1 MTYKMQ
7 YLVNI
12 SIDYLNE
19 ISIALFHLLF
29 SSIPS
34 LLHIN
39 LTFNFVTLTSLY
51 NKKISKYYD
60 RLIKIEEI
68 KPHKIHTC
76 SFLFIYNIYI
86 YSLVQSHMT

>member
-1 MTYKMQ
+1 MQ
-7 YLVNI
+7 HLVNI
-12 SIDYLNE
+12 SIDYLNG

-39 LTFNFVTLTSLY
+39 LTFNFVTLTSLH
-51 NKKISKYYD
+51 NKKFSKYYD
-60 RLIKIEEI
+60 RLTETKEI
-68 KPHKIHTC
+68 KPHKIHTY
-76 SFLFIYNIYI
+76 SFLFIYI